1 MTSFSELDS
10 YFSSHIRPETH
21 YLADLHKDA
30 EREKQAIAKG
40 IRILRRRRV

>member
-1 MTSFSELDS
+1 MPSLAVLDS
-10 YFSSHIRPETH
+10 FYNERNLTPV